1 MPTLEP
7 SALLERLAK
16 GKAMPGVLLLG
27 AETYLRDLCRK
38 AIVDALIPED
48 AREWGVARCDAS
60 EEEPSAILALAS
72 TPSLLAPRQVIF
84 ARGIEAWEKLGEN
97 AREALLADLD
107 AYFAHPSASTVLV
120 LEAESLDQRLRLW
133 KLLADKV
140 LVVGL
145 ELPEDAEAR
154 ARAVAPILAQMAQE
168 SGVQID
174 EDAADELTELTGAD
188 LAAAHT
194 EIAKLATYA
203 GDRKRITLADV
214 EALVVSA
221 RKYSVWELAEVL
233 ASREPARAMT
243 FLGSLLREGEPPVQ
257 IVGAMAWMC
266 RKLLEAQ
273 DLPAN
278 TSAGAAAGRL
288 QMRRPMAEMA
298 LRQSR
303 RIPRKKLLEGLAA
316 LYEADSRLKSSAP
329 DAGAILEFL
338 IARFAAVSQ

>member
-1 MPTLEP
+1 
-7 SALLERLAK
+7 
-16 GKAMPGVLLLG
+16 
-27 AETYLRDLCRK
+27 
-38 AIVDALIPED
+38 LI
-48 AREWGVARCDAS
+48 S
-60 EEEPSAILALAS
+60 
-72 TPSLLAPRQVIF
+72 
-84 ARGIEAWEKLGEN
+84 
-97 AREALLADLD
+97 
-107 AYFAHPSASTVLV
+107 
-120 LEAESLDQRLRLW
+120 
-133 KLLADKV
+133 
-140 LVVGL
+140 
-145 ELPEDAEAR
+145 R
-154 ARAVAPILAQMAQE
+154 ARIGNSARTLAASNADAP
-168 SGVQID
+168 S
-174 EDAADELTELTGAD
+174 GAD